1 MDINDKLF
9 LVFFLHSCWGREK
22 GSNWINVWHV
32 EVDLERDR
40 MGRDKVFLIK
50 ILRLGEEK
58 KEKIKFSEGENFHAQ

>member
-1 MDINDKLF
+1 
-9 LVFFLHSCWGREK
+9 
-22 GSNWINVWHV
+22 
-32 EVDLERDR
+32 